1 MSNILDEKVV
11 EALEEIL
18 NKTRGAL
25 SQAVM
30 RLRESEAEVDKL
42 KREISALEN
51 SAAQTAKAI
60 DGVRLSLNAG
70 RGGLTFHLEEVP
82 RQTGDS
88 ETRSNVQDLA
98 SRDYRRDTPITY
110 LNASRPRMIA
120 QQDFEPASNRF
131 SDRTITQSCTL
142 LLRESGRPLHV
153 NELYHMLV
161 DGGMQFKGNN
171 PTISVAVSLSRNN
184 RFRKVGPGTFD
195 LVIREAYQAAS

>member
-1 MSNILDEKVV
+1 MSNILDDKVV

-30 RLRESEAEVDKL
+30 RLRDAEAEVDKL

-82 RQTGDS
+82 RSGDV

-98 SRDYRRDTPITY
+98 SRDYRRDTPISY
-110 LNASRPRMIA
+110 LNPTRPKLIV

-142 LLRESGRPLHV
+142 LLREAGRPLHV

-171 PTISVAVSLSRNN
+171 PTISVAVSLSRNS

-195 LVIREAYQAAS
+195 LVIREAYQVAS